1 MRLSEL
7 AEALGCPYEGDGEA
21 VISRVGALSDSGD
34 DCLGYVRSERHLREL
49 ESSKLGAVIVFSGAD
64 VTGRSLIRSPNPRL
78 HFARAVRLLHPVE
91 RQPAGIDPSAQ
102 VDPDAQVDPT
112 AAVGAHCTIGAGC
125 RVGARTVLHPCVTL
139 YPDVRVGTDC
149 TLHAQVVVRERTRI
163 GDRVVLQPGVV
174 LGADGFGYAFDER
187 GHWEHV
193 PHSGA
198 VVLEDDVEIGANST
212 IDRSL
217 LADTRIGCGTKIDN
231 LVMVGHNCELGEH
244 VIVAAQ
250 VGMAGGSTVE
260 RRAILMGQSAL
271 AGHLRVG
278 EGAFVG
284 GRAAVHSDVPAA
296 TRVWGT
302 PQLEERRW
310 FRSVAAFARLPD
322 LVKRIR
328 AIERRLGLRDG
339 SGSSPGGA

>member
-34 DCLGYVRSERHLREL
+34 DCLGYVRSDGHLRQL
-49 ESSKLGAVIVFSGAD
+49 RSSKLGAVIALPGAD
-64 VTGRSLIRSPNPRL
+64 VAGRSVIRSANPRL
-78 HFARAVRLLHPVE
+78 HFARAVALLRPVE
-91 RQPAGIDPSAQ
+91 QPPPGIHPSAQ
-102 VDPDAQVDPT
+102 VDPDAQVDSG
-112 AAVGAHCTIGAGC
+112 ASVGAQCAIGAGC
-125 RVGARTVLHPCVTL
+125 RIGARTILHPCVTL
-139 YPDVRVGTDC
+139 YPDVHIGSDC
-149 TLHAQVVVRERTRI
+149 TLHARVVVRERTRI

-174 LGADGFGYAFDER
+174 LGADGFGYAFDEQ
-187 GHWEHV
+187 GCWEHV
-193 PHSGA
+193 PHSGG

-217 LADTRIGCGTKIDN
+217 LTDTRIGRGTKIDN

-244 VIVAAQ
+244 VLVAAQ
-250 VGMAGGSTVE
+250 VGMAGGSIVE

-310 FRSVAAFARLPD
+310 FRSVAAFAKLPE
-322 LVKRIR
+322 LVKRVR
-328 AIERRLGLRDG
+328 AIERRLGLRGD
-339 SGSSPGGA
+339 SSSSPDGV